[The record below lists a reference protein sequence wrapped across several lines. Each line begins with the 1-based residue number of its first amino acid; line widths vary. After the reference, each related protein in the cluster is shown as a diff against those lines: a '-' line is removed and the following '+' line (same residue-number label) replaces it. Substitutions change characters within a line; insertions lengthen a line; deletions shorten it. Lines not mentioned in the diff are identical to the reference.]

1 MLYEEYKDRG
11 FVVVAVAFDAAGEAA
26 VRDYIR
32 PAELQPFMFDF
43 MGWDRAMS
51 ARAAAPQYPC
61 LIDRDHVVAELYGMV
76 NVPTAVWIDEEGVLV
91 RPPEVA
97 HPGRVGMGV
106 PADGDL
112 PPDLPPVLRE
122 TLAEVSRIRVRP
134 GRYGA
139 ALRDWATNGAASRFA
154 LPAHEVVERSRPR
167 TPEVSEAAAHFELG
181 QHLFRAGHPDDAR
194 PHFRAAHRLDPSN
207 WTYKRQAWSIEDPLQ
222 GPSEHYDSDWLA
234 DVKRSGA
241 ENYYPLPDL

>member
-1 MLYEEYKDRG
+1 VWQELRVELRPQGVEVVTVALDVGGAEAAGPWIDR
-11 FVVVAVAFDAAGEAA
+11 AKPEHPSLIDAAH
-26 VRDYIR
+26 RLD
-32 PAELQPFMFDF
+32 ELL
-43 MGWDRAMS
+43 G
-51 ARAAAPQYPC
+51 
-61 LIDRDHVVAELYGMV
+61 IV
-76 NVPTAVWIDEEGVLV
+76 NVPMAVWIDEEGTLV

-97 HPGRVGMGV
+97 HPGRVGMRMPGH
-106 PADGDL
+106 GDL
-112 PPDLPPVLRE
+112 PSDLPPLVRE
-122 TLAEVSRIRVRP
+122 TLAEASRIRVRP

-154 LPAHEVVERSRPR
+154 LAAHEVVERSRPR

-222 GPSEHYDSDWLA
+222 GPSEHYDSDWLT
-234 DVKRSGA
+234 DVRAIGA
-241 ENYYPLPDL
+241 ENYYPLPDI